1 MDAPPS
7 PQNFRSR
14 PFIPHVLSYPRPR
27 LENLFTL
34 SVLAS
39 DGPEGSRD
47 TDVIKHVVRRSTDIR
62 MGISIRY
69 TSE

>member
-1 MDAPPS
+1 MPHRHRRTSAVALL
-7 PQNFRSR
+7 FHMYYLILARISR
-14 PFIPHVLSYPRPR
+14 ICS
-27 LENLFTL
+27 L
-34 SVLAS
+34 SVFLAS

-47 TDVIKHVVRRSTDIR
+47 TDVIKHVVRRSMDIR